1 MQRNMLLGLLLSAT
15 VTTYAQD
22 SLSIT
27 KPITDVSGTPK
38 SENNIRYVQFQ
49 KSRYRTT
56 GFPVTT
62 EAAGQPELTISQY
75 TATALT
81 SNWFV
86 NAAIGASAFL
96 GSPLGCEDLFGRIRP
111 VYHLSCGKWFSP
123 TAGGRIA
130 LQGFDLKNHLIERQN
145 YYHLH
150 ADFLWNVTN
159 LFRKDNPEARWQFI
173 PFAGTGIIQNN
184 ASHQHLFTLNYGIL
198 NHLRLTDRLSLSLE
212 LGALTTFSNFDGT
225 GCRNQFSD
233 NLFHFSAGVSITLG
247 NKGWNFRQ
255 KRFNDLLTQNNHLF
269 EANKRLE
276 RENGQNGQI
285 MAQMRRIL
293 EIEGLLSHFQDELE
307 QFGLSLPDDTTFID
321 NSFCYPKNDYS
332 GLNSLR
338 KRLSTTTQDIT
349 KNKPDNISDIAKYL
363 SGSEVSQ
370 WTVTD
375 NDTVAT
381 AQDSLSGNSFSGNS
395 LPEDSLNN
403 TPGMNRNNYFTDMIN
418 RKACIGSPIL
428 FFFHIGTATLT
439 DSSQL
444 ANIDEI
450 ARICKKYGLLLKVT
464 GYADSATGDTTGNA
478 LLSNQRAAY
487 IASKLEQRNIS
498 GKTIKIAGK
507 GGIDIYS
514 PDKVN
519 RCVKIELYLKQ

>member
-1 MQRNMLLGLLLSAT
+1 MQRNMLLGLLLSTT

-22 SLSIT
+22 SLSIP
-27 KPITDVSGTPK
+27 KPVTDTSGTPK

-49 KSRYRTT
+49 KSRYGTT

-62 EAAGQPELTISQY
+62 EAAGEPELTISEY
-75 TATALT
+75 TPTALT

-86 NAAIGASAFL
+86 NTAIGASAFL

-111 VYHLSCGKWFSP
+111 IYHLSFGKWFSP

-130 LQGFDLKNHLIERQN
+130 FQGFDLKNHLIERQD

-159 LFRKDNPEARWQFI
+159 LFRKDNSEARWQFI

-212 LGALTTFSNFDGT
+212 LGGLTTFSNFDGT

-233 NLFHFSAGVSITLG
+233 HLLHLSAGVSITLG

-255 KRFNDLLTQNNHLF
+255 KRFNDLLTQYNHLF

-276 RENGQNGQI
+276 RENGQNSQI
-285 MAQMRRIL
+285 MAQMRRIF
-293 EIEGLLSHFQDELE
+293 EIEGLLSRLQDDLE
-307 QFGLSLPDDTTFID
+307 QSGLSLPDDTTFID

-338 KRLSTTTQDIT
+338 KRLSTTAKDIT
-349 KNKPDNISDIAKYL
+349 ENTPDNISDIANLL
-363 SGSEVSQ
+363 SGGEVFL
-370 WTVTD
+370 WTATD
-375 NDTVAT
+375 NDTSAT
-381 AQDSLSGNSFSGNS
+381 AQDSLSGNS

-403 TPGMNRNNYFTDMIN
+403 TPGMNRKNYFTDMIN
-418 RKACIGSPIL
+418 QKACIGSPIL

-464 GYADSATGDTTGNA
+464 GYADSATGDTTGNI
-478 LLSNQRAAY
+478 LLSNQRATY
-487 IASKLEQRNIS
+487 IASELEQRNIS

-507 GGIDIYS
+507 GGIDTYS

-519 RCVKIELYLKQ
+519 RCVKIELHLKQ